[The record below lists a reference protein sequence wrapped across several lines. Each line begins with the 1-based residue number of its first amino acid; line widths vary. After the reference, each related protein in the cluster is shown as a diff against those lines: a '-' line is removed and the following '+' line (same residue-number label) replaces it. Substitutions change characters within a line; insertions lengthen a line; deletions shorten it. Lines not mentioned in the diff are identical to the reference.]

1 MANEKIL
8 GYKIF
13 AIAKSGRRDASPAT
27 LSKALLDATLNGK
40 KFYSRFLVTLNS
52 SLYSVLRPGLLAHRN
67 INTSVN
73 TEVTDI
79 DLANQVAKNF
89 NTKLKKV
96 LSSEKNKTCEM
107 ELYEICSSLVSFL
120 KAAQQQADH
129 YRIILAPNND
139 LKAKQ
144 SKVHQ
149 DLSYFNV
156 HSSAFGFARN
166 RSALD
171 CANYHLLYHDK
182 KVELLINLDVKN
194 FFGSI
199 TEKDLCS
206 SLSAHGLDQD
216 QIKQLLETSTILFT
230 KKNAISL
237 MIDACLAMCDR
248 QTIHTFLLNNTRSH
262 LSSYFHG
269 AVSSTFFHQF
279 MKKYL
284 YILVNFALKK
294 KWIQLEDVI
303 EVSKSLLNL
312 GPSIKLNSRF
322 LPQGS
327 PTSPTLSNLASKRL
341 DYRLSGFAQKH
352 EGLYSRYADD
362 MSFTWNK
369 RYGQKFINLFIHSV
383 GKIIKQHGL
392 RLNPKKTRVIGKGG
406 KMDIVGYVI
415 NSGKPT
421 ISPKYIS
428 AVRKEIL
435 ELGNST
441 NAHKYKTVMSFE
453 RKVESIKGK
462 ISFIDSASPE
472 KAQKLNRLV
481 YELVSP
487 NVVESRRI
495 EV

>member
-1 MANEKIL
+1 MHRSIH
-8 GYKIF
+8 
-13 AIAKSGRRDASPAT
+13 SP
-27 LSKALLDATLNGK
+27 
-40 KFYSRFLVTLNS
+40 
-52 SLYSVLRPGLLAHRN
+52 
-67 INTSVN
+67 VN
-73 TEVTDI
+73 TDKLDV
-79 DLANQVAKNF
+79 DLARQVAKNF
-89 NTKLKKV
+89 NIKLKRT
-96 LSSEKNKTCEM
+96 LSSEKNKNKICEM
-107 ELYEICSSLVSFL
+107 ELYDVCCSLVNFL
-120 KAAQQQADH
+120 KAARQQADH

-144 SKVHQ
+144 SKFHE

-171 CANYHLLYHDK
+171 CANYHLFNHNGN
-182 KVELLINLDVKN
+182 VELLINLDVKN

-199 TEKDLCS
+199 TEKDLSCA
-206 SLSAHGLDQD
+206 LSAHGFNQE
-216 QIKQLLETSTILFT
+216 QIRSILEACTILLT

-237 MIDACLAMCDR
+237 MVDACFSMCDAR
-248 QTIHTFLLNNTRSH
+248 ELHTFLISNTRAH
-262 LSSYFHG
+262 LSSYFNNT
-269 AVSSTFFHQF
+269 VSANFFHEF

-284 YILVNFALKK
+284 YILINFALKK
-294 KWIQLEDVI
+294 KWIQIEDVI
-303 EVSKSLLNL
+303 EVSKALLNL

-327 PTSPTLSNLASKRL
+327 PTSPTLSNIASKRL
-341 DYRLSGFAQKH
+341 DYRLSGFTQKQG
-352 EGLYSRYADD
+352 GLYSRYADD
-362 MSFTWNK
+362 MSFTWSERK
-369 RYGQKFINLFIHSV
+369 GQKFINLFVYGIE
-383 GKIIKQHGL
+383 KIIRQHGL
-392 RLNPKKTRVIGKGG
+392 KLNAKKTRVVGRGG
-406 KMDIVGYVI
+406 KMDIVGYII

-435 ELGNST
+435 ELGNLT

-453 RKVESIKGK
+453 RKIESIKGK
-462 ISFIDSASPE
+462 INFIDSASPE

-487 NVVESRRI
+487 NIVESRRI